1 MQYLLTLGEF
11 SILVATDAAL
21 ILIGWLSFRPWIRQA
36 QAPPLFLTASVCVG
50 AFVLYLLVTRFLWI
64 GAENGSPRDRL
75 LGETRESIVQVSP
88 SGESTESSLAISPL
102 DAFNRQIDEAAPPEP
117 PSRVLTVLLYCL
129 AFWTFPVAY
138 FSQKLLAALESYS
151 VERRSWLELTIPD
164 PEEFGEGDE
173 FYEAQDLA
181 MHGEVRAAVSQS
193 NTYSRRRVNGC
204 FAAARILESDGRFAE
219 AAELFEE
226 IARQVKSDNRAWA
239 EATFRL
245 AKIRERTLDDTK
257 GAIALYNEICVRMPN
272 SQYGN
277 MASTNLQRLNP
288 TGDALL
294 DALNAGFDYDHVTEK
309 SANTT
314 ENLGHG
320 AASEPS
326 PTASDSRDPENFG

>member
-11 SILVATDAAL
+11 SILVTTDAAL
-21 ILIGWLSFRPWIRQA
+21 ILIGWLSFRPWTRQA
-36 QAPPLFLTASVCVG
+36 QAPPLFLTAPVCVG
-50 AFVLYLLVTRFLWI
+50 AFVLYLLITRFLWI
-64 GAENGSPRDRL
+64 GAESGSPRDRL
-75 LGETRESIVQVSP
+75 LGEATETTVQVGL
-88 SGESTESSLAISPL
+88 SGELTESSRAVSPL
-102 DAFNRQIDEAAPPEP
+102 DDFNEQIDEPAPPNP

-151 VERRSWLELTIPD
+151 VERHSWLELTIPD

-181 MHGEVRAAVSQS
+181 MNGEIRAAVSQS
-193 NTYSRRRVNGC
+193 NTYSRRRINGC
-204 FAAARILESDGRFAE
+204 FAAARILESDGRSAE

-245 AKIRERTLDDTK
+245 AKIRERALDDAK
-257 GAIALYNEICVRMPN
+257 GAIALYNEICVRMPD

-294 DALNAGFDYDHVTEK
+294 DALDAGFEYDGVSEK
-309 SANTT
+309 
-314 ENLGHG
+314 L
-320 AASEPS
+320 ASETEDVRRTAQSEHS
-326 PTASDSRDPENFG
+326 PAADG